1 MILKKLKK
9 AKEKQYLYMDPKG
22 GTEILKEQLIAQLE
36 PGSIDGV
43 NLIGSI
49 CHPSLVKKDKTNVVW
64 QHLSYDQPNVQYM
77 RDRKFVDSI
86 DYFIYVSHW
95 QYNKFREHYQ
105 IPEYK
110 SFIIK
115 NATPAFE
122 EVVKPNVILP
132 TVPENKVKILYTS
145 TPWRGLAI
153 LIRAIDILN
162 KTRDDFEVEIYS
174 STRIYGTAF
183 EESEKGKFDALFD
196 KCRGTK
202 NVIFRGYGINT
213 QIREALKESHIYAYP
228 SIFEETSCLA
238 VIEAMSAGCHVVTT
252 NYGALP
258 ETCGEFATMIEF
270 DSSSQNLI
278 ERYADTLNSVI
289 DNYKKNLYKED
300 LEMQTKYYKNY
311 YSWETRIKEWENF
324 LNYVR
329 QQKKTN

>member
-1 MILKKLKK
+1 MN
-9 AKEKQYLYMDPKG
+9 PKG

-49 CHPSLVKKDKTNVVW
+49 CHPQLIQKDKANVVW

-77 RDRKFVDSI
+77 RDRKFVDSV
-86 DYFIYVSHW
+86 DYFLYVSHW

-115 NATPAFE
+115 NATPKFE
-122 EVVKPNVILP
+122 VKPKAS
-132 TVPENKVKILYTS
+132 EGKIKLLYTS

-153 LIRAIDILN
+153 LIKAIDILN
-162 KTRDDFEVEIYS
+162 KTRNDFELDIYS
-174 STRIYGTAF
+174 STRIYGDAF

-196 KCRGTK
+196 KCKATD
-202 NVIFRGYGINT
+202 NVNFRGYGLNE
-213 QIREALKESHIYAYP
+213 QIRQALDDTHIYVYP
-228 SIFEETSCLA
+228 SIFEETSCLS

-270 DSSSQNLI
+270 DSSVQNLI
-278 ERYADTLNSVI
+278 ERYAQTLNSVI
-289 DNYKKNLYKED
+289 DNYKNNLYKDD
-300 LEMQTKYYKNY
+300 LEMQIKYYNKY
-311 YSWETRIKEWENF
+311 YSWNTRITEWNNF

-329 QQKKTN
+329 QEKTN

>member
-1 MILKKLKK
+1 MVLENLKKVG
-9 AKEKQYLYMDPKG
+9 ERQSTYMNPKG
-22 GTEILKEQLIAQLE
+22 GTEILKEQLLAQLPE
-36 PGSIDGV
+36 ESLEGI

-49 CHPSLVKKDKTNVVW
+49 CNPSLIKEDKINVLW

-95 QYNKFREHYQ
+95 QYNKFREVYK

-110 SFIIK
+110 SFVIK
-115 NATPAFE
+115 NATHKFDIIE
-122 EVVKPNVILP
+122 KQKD
-132 TVPENKVKILYTS
+132 NKIKLLYTS

-153 LIRAIDILN
+153 LIKAIEILN
-162 KTRDDFEVEIYS
+162 KTRNDFEVDIYS
-174 STRIYGTAF
+174 STKIYGSAF
-183 EESEKGKFDALFD
+183 EENEKDRFEALFD
-196 KCRGTK
+196 KCK
-202 NVIFRGYGINT
+202 NTPNVNYHGYTFNGE
-213 QIREALKESHIYAYP
+213 IRRAVENAHLYVYP

-270 DSSSQNLI
+270 DSSGQNLI
-278 ERYADTLNSVI
+278 ERYAETLNSVI
-289 DNYKKNLYKED
+289 DNYKNNLYKDD
-300 LEMQTKYYKNY
+300 LEMQIKYYNKN
-311 YSWETRIKEWENF
+311 YSWETRIQEWKNF

-329 QQKKTN
+329 TEKTL

>member
-1 MILKKLKK
+1 MVLENLKKVG
-9 AKEKQYLYMDPKG
+9 ERQSTYMNPKG
-22 GTEILKEQLIAQLE
+22 GTEILKEQLLAQLPE
-36 PGSIDGV
+36 ESLEGI

-49 CHPSLVKKDKTNVVW
+49 CNPSLVKEDKINILW

-95 QYNKFREHYQ
+95 QYNKFREVYK

-110 SFIIK
+110 SFVIK
-115 NATPAFE
+115 NATHKFDIIE
-122 EVVKPNVILP
+122 KQKD
-132 TVPENKVKILYTS
+132 NKIKLLYTS

-153 LIRAIDILN
+153 LIKAIEILN
-162 KTRDDFEVEIYS
+162 KTRNDFEVDIYS
-174 STRIYGTAF
+174 STKIYGSAF
-183 EESEKGKFDALFD
+183 EENEKDRFEALFD
-196 KCRGTK
+196 KCK
-202 NVIFRGYGINT
+202 NTPNVNYHGYTFNGE
-213 QIREALKESHIYAYP
+213 IRRAVENAHLYVYP

-270 DSSSQNLI
+270 DSSGQNLI
-278 ERYADTLNSVI
+278 ERYAETLNSVI
-289 DNYKKNLYKED
+289 DNYKNNLYKDD
-300 LEMQTKYYKNY
+300 LEMQIKYYNKN
-311 YSWETRIKEWENF
+311 YSWETRIQEWKNF

-329 QQKKTN
+329 TEKTL